1 MFTIIENK
9 PYVIEGDKAY
19 EVSLSIDKGTEKIGD
34 GIKLPSSYPIFTARE
49 IYIKFNIQPE
59 DAKEEEKVIEE
70 IVEIKKDKKKKK

>member
-19 EVSLSIDKGTEKIGD
+19 EVSLSIEKGTEKIGD

-49 IYIKFNIQPE
+49 IYKKFNIQPK
-59 DAKEEEKVIEE
+59 DAAKEEEVIEE
-70 IVEIKKDKKKKK
+70 IAEIKKDKKKKK